1 MPEPVPVMVLG
12 RLAVDRR
19 WQTRQVGKGMLKD
32 AVQRTLAVSSQVGV
46 RALLVH
52 AISPAAKA
60 FYLAHG
66 FRESPSNPMVLMIT
80 LDAILGALR

>member
-1 MPEPVPVMVLG
+1 MVLG

-19 WQTRQVGKGMLKD
+19 WQARQVGKGMLKD
-32 AVQRTLAVSSQVGV
+32 AVQRTLAFSSQVGV

-66 FRESPSNPMVLMIT
+66 FRESPSNRMLLIIT
-80 LDAILGALR
+80 LNEAATTIR